1 MDFFGELT
9 TWFAGFAGSEWAIVV
24 LAVATF
30 LESILSPIPP
40 DPLLIP
46 MSVLR
51 PEMAIWYGL
60 VATIASL
67 SGALVGHWLGS
78 RFGRPI
84 LSRFTSESKV
94 DLAESL
100 FDRYGAWAL
109 LAAAVT
115 PIPYKLFAI
124 LAGVLKF
131 DRKRFLIVSLI
142 GRGARFIGL
151 GILLFLFGEQI
162 QHFIEQN
169 IQKLSLFGL
178 VAVVVSCLCLWVLV
192 KFRSKLGVS

>member
-1 MDFFGELT
+1 MDFFDGLT
-9 TWFAGFAGSEWAIVV
+9 TWFAGFAGSEWAVIV

-30 LESILSPIPP
+30 LESIFSPIPP

-131 DRKRFLIVSLI
+131 DRKRFLIISLI

-151 GILLFLFGEQI
+151 GILFFLFGEQI

>member
-1 MDFFGELT
+1 MDFFDGLT
-9 TWFAGFAGSEWAIVV
+9 TWFAGFAGSEWAVIA

-30 LESILSPIPP
+30 LESIFSPIPP

-51 PEMAIWYGL
+51 PDMAIWYGL
-60 VATIASL
+60 VATLASL
-67 SGALVGHWLGS
+67 LGALVGHWLGA

-84 LSRFTSESKV
+84 LSRFASDSKI

-115 PIPYKLFAI
+115 PIPYKVFAI
-124 LAGVLKF
+124 LAGVFKF
-131 DRKRFLIVSLI
+131 NRKRFLIVSLI
-142 GRGARFIGL
+142 GRGTRFIGL

-178 VAVVVSCLCLWVLV
+178 AAVVVSCVCVWMLV
-192 KFRSKLGVS
+192 KFRNRLGVS

>member
-9 TWFAGFAGSEWAIVV
+9 TWFAGFAGSEWAVIV
-24 LAVATF
+24 LAIATF
-30 LESILSPIPP
+30 LESIFSPIPP

-51 PEMAIWYGL
+51 PDMAIWYGL

-67 SGALVGHWLGS
+67 SGALVGHWLGA

-84 LSRFTSESKV
+84 LSRFTSDSKV

-115 PIPYKLFAI
+115 PIPYKVFAI

>member
-1 MDFFGELT
+1 MDFFDGLT

-115 PIPYKLFAI
+115 PIPYKVFAI

-131 DRKRFLIVSLI
+131 DRRRFLIISLI

-151 GILLFLFGEQI
+151 GILFFLFGEQI

>member
-1 MDFFGELT
+1 MDFFDGLT

-142 GRGARFIGL
+142 GRGSRFIGL
-151 GILLFLFGEQI
+151 GILFFLFGEQI

>member
-9 TWFAGFAGSEWAIVV
+9 TWFAGFAGSEWAVIV
-24 LAVATF
+24 LAIATF
-30 LESILSPIPP
+30 LESIFSPIPP

-51 PEMAIWYGL
+51 PDMAIWYGL

-67 SGALVGHWLGS
+67 SGALVGHWLGA

-94 DLAESL
+94 DLAESF

-115 PIPYKLFAI
+115 PIPYKVFAI

-178 VAVVVSCLCLWVLV
+178 AAVVVSCLCLWMLV

>member
-1 MDFFGELT
+1 MDFLEGLT
-9 TWFAGFAGSEWAIVV
+9 TWFAGFAGSEWALIV
-24 LAVATF
+24 LAIATF
-30 LESILSPIPP
+30 LESIFSPIPP

-60 VATIASL
+60 VATISSL
-67 SGALVGHWLGS
+67 MGALVGHWLGS

-84 LSRFTSESKV
+84 LSRFASESKI

-100 FDRYGAWAL
+100 FNRYGAWAL
-109 LAAAVT
+109 LAAAIT
-115 PIPYKLFAI
+115 PIPYKVFTV

-131 DRKRFLIVSLI
+131 DTKRFLIVSLI

-151 GILLFLFGEQI
+151 GILPVSYTHLTLPT
-162 QHFIEQN
+162 
-169 IQKLSLFGL
+169 SDL
-178 VAVVVSCLCLWVLV
+178 V
-192 KFRSKLGVS
+192 

>member
-1 MDFFGELT
+1 MDFLEGLT

-131 DRKRFLIVSLI
+131 DRKRFLIISLI

-151 GILLFLFGEQI
+151 GILFFLFGEQI

-178 VAVVVSCLCLWVLV
+178 AAVVVSCLCLWMLV